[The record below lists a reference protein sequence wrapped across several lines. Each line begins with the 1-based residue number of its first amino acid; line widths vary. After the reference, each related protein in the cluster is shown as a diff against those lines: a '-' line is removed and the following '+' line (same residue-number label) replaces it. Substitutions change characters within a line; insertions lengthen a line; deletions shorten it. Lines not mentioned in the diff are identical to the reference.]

1 VKNGICLIIAGGE
14 LHQPEFYQK
23 RLTGVE
29 YVIAA
34 DGGARHA
41 KDLGLIPNLVLGDFD
56 TLTPQELKDWE
67 EQGVITGRFPDEKD
81 FTETHLAVLRAVELG
96 YTDLV
101 IIAALG
107 GRLDH
112 ALANIM
118 LLALPQTK
126 EHNLLILDEHQEIR
140 LIRDQLIIEG
150 EPGQTISLLPLSDKV
165 SGIMTQ
171 GLQFQVPQNTFL
183 MGIPN
188 GISNVMTA
196 RQATIKIEAGLL
208 LAIIPHVER

>member
-1 VKNGICLIIAGGE
+1 M
-14 LHQPEFYQK
+14 
-23 RLTGVE
+23 
-29 YVIAA
+29 IAA

-56 TLTPQELKDWE
+56 TLTLQELKDWE
-67 EQGVITGRFPDEKD
+67 EQDVNVEKFPPDKD
-81 FTETHLAVLRAVELG
+81 FTDTHLAVLRAVELG

-112 ALANIM
+112 TLANIM
-118 LLALPQTK
+118 LLALPQAR
-126 EHNLLILDEHQEIR
+126 EHNLIILDEHQEIR
-140 LIRDQLIIEG
+140 LIRDYLIIEG
-150 EPGQTISLLPLSDKV
+150 EPGQIISLLPLSDKV
-165 SGIMTQ
+165 SGIITQ